1 MLSGDCVS
9 EQDLPLFFDDVITLA
24 GRHEV
29 PATKFELLTAVA
41 LKLLR
46 DTRVA
51 WPGLGKC
58 VDDARKQS
66 TVLACTC
73 GLPPCTLAG
82 LGGSN
87 YRATKSH
94 SSSLNIS
101 CGAP

>member
-9 EQDLPLFFDDVITLA
+9 EQDFTAVIDEVITLA
-24 GRHEV
+24 GRHGV

-51 WPGLGKC
+51 WAGLGEC
-58 VDDARKQS
+58 VDDARTRSPRVHVWS
-66 TVLACTC
+66 TFLYA
-73 GLPPCTLAG
+73 LAG

-87 YRATKSH
+87 YCATSSH